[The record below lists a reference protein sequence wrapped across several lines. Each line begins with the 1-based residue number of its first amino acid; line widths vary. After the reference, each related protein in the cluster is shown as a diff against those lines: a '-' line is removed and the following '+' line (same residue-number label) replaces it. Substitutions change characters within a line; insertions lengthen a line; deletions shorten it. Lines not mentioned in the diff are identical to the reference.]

1 VYVENRIRRGLGSDG
16 EVAEGGPL
24 KKPAVFI
31 DRDGTINEQM
41 GYINHISRF
50 MLLPGSAEAIRLLN
64 DHGYLVIIVSNQS
77 GVARG
82 YFPMDL
88 ANEIHAHMRVLLER
102 DNARVDGIFFCPHYP
117 KGKLPEYSRAC
128 ECRKPKT
135 GLIKMAC
142 GDFDIDMANS
152 YVIGDR
158 CTDMELAR
166 NAGLKGILVKTGYG
180 LGDLEYVFPHLPFK
194 PFHVTDDLLDAAK
207 WIVKK
212 NSGIQELRN

>member
-1 VYVENRIRRGLGSDG
+1 VYVENRIRRGLGSYG
-16 EVAEGGPL
+16 EAAEGGQL

-50 MLLPGSAEAIRLLN
+50 MLLPGTAEGIRLLN

-88 ANEIHAHMRVLLER
+88 VNEVHDHMRVLLER

-117 KGKLPEYSRAC
+117 KGKLPEYNRVC

-142 GDFDIDMANS
+142 RDFDIDMANS

-158 CTDMELAR
+158 CTDIELAR

-194 PFHVTDDLLDAAK
+194 PFHVADDLLDAAK
-207 WIVKK
+207 WIVD
-212 NSGIQELRN
+212 

>member
-1 VYVENRIRRGLGSDG
+1 MYVEHRVGRGLGSD
-16 EVAEGGPL
+16 ELVAEGGPL

-31 DRDGTINEQM
+31 DRDGTINAQM
-41 GYINHISRF
+41 GYINHMSRF
-50 MLLPGSAEAIRLLN
+50 VLLPGSAEAIRLLN

-82 YFPMDL
+82 YFPMEL
-88 ANEIHAHMRVLLER
+88 VNEVHAHMKALFAR

-117 KGKLPEYSRAC
+117 KGKLPEYSRVC

-158 CTDMELAR
+158 CTDIELAR

-194 PFHVTDDLLDAAK
+194 PFHATDDLHDAAK
-207 WIVKK
+207 WIVERG
-212 NSGIQELRN
+212 SGI